1 MANYEAAQDRV
12 KRNYATISNA
22 SYDDLVSA
30 MHYYTMIDDKFSKL
44 KTSREKLQ
52 YLLDNPKAFDD
63 VSKVAFKYE
72 GKRNEAQESGNESEV
87 FSNEADYNK
96 YAVDL
101 KDQIAKKRNSLEN
114 DADNYVQ
121 TAKDNTGMSTLSNS
135 EYLDYVN
142 KGVLPKRYQTERAR
156 DLIGYASLDNNRI
169 NPKDTVD
176 LTRNSL
182 SPEDIMK
189 NRLSNE
195 SYAHEH
201 PFLNAVSKGGE
212 WLGETLNVPYLN
224 DLAKAREEGT
234 LRRQDGELMNPIN
247 SKRLVASEATDI
259 PLAAMNLLGG
269 ASLGKS
275 GLAKVAN
282 SKPNEVI
289 GAFSKEVGGGVNG
302 SLGKIDLNLEQ
313 TPSLLSKVVRYADPS
328 TGIGARNQAV
338 ETLANTGK
346 NSIYGALPQVKKDV
360 LQEDNKRGNE
370 IVDNALSSGLSSAL
384 LGYGLRRVSKSDSK
398 LTEDMQDYVNKKLN
412 LSKVEALDELASL
425 PSGSGFKSDTPKLD
439 YYLKILN
446 AKRKQEGLDPVTK
459 SDVFTDLT
467 FSNHL
472 GDVSNYASNGQG
484 FLEGKDFK
492 ANPEL
497 EIRPSEKSFSLSN
510 EQVVPG
516 YEHTISDDLL
526 SGIGANRKNVYVG
539 ERGQM
544 NPDLG
549 ATSPRVSELFGNDS
563 RKIPLIL
570 NTYKDVPE
578 SIRGFGGYPSN
589 ELSSAYIFGK
599 RLDKGAT
606 SYEAPNLIKKNG
618 YPISTKEEAR
628 DYLESKGIV
637 NPSDNDLEQVIYESN
652 IPFDRQS
659 KVRELGKD
667 YIDTNAAESDVG
679 DLSIQERY
687 DAAKKKANSL
697 PNSLASASFLIGKG
711 YQPKEQ
717 EDELPESEQN
727 TLSSIYDFKYSPDL
741 LRRMIKPDYIR
752 IKESEQ

>member
-72 GKRNEAQESGNESEV
+72 GKRNEAKESGNESDV

-156 DLIGYASLDNNRI
+156 DLIGYARLDNNRI

-282 SKPNEVI
+282 SKPNELI
-289 GAFSKEVGGGVNG
+289 KEVGDGVKG

-384 LGYGLRRVSKSDSK
+384 LGYGLRRVPKSDSK

-412 LSKVEALDELASL
+412 LSKAEALDELASL
-425 PSGSGFKSDTPKLD
+425 PRGSDFSDTPKLD

-459 SDVFTDLT
+459 TDVSIDLP
-467 FSNHL
+467 FSNDL
-472 GDVSNYASNGQG
+472 GNKFNYAEDGPG
-484 FLEGKDFK
+484 YLEGKDFK

-497 EIRPSEKSFSLSN
+497 EIRPPETSENSFFFSN

-516 YEHTISDDLL
+516 YVPSISDDLL

-544 NPDLG
+544 NSDYG
-549 ATSPRVSELFGNDS
+549 ATSPRVYELFGNDS

-570 NTYKDVPE
+570 NTYKDVTE

-589 ELSSAYIFGK
+589 TLSSAYLFGR

-618 YPISTKEEAR
+618 YPISTTEEAR
-628 DYLESKGIV
+628 DYLKSKGII
-637 NPSDNDLEQVIYESN
+637 NPSNNDLEQVIYESN

-667 YIDTNAAESDVG
+667 YIDTQAAESDVG